1 MNEIKPAYWQRFAA
15 SFDAAITALSPAW
28 GLRRAARRNAL
39 KMLSSYRGASRD
51 RLRENWTPG
60 GGSADADLLNGLPD
74 LRERSR
80 DLNRNDAFAS
90 AITGTVTI
98 NIVGTGLRP
107 QCRLDR
113 TILSLEEVAAREFE
127 KAAERVWRRWCPH
140 ADAGNRLDFYGMQA
154 LVQRQILE
162 NGEVIL
168 LPLRLKDS
176 WRPYA
181 LAFEI
186 IEADRLETP
195 YDQRSNPR
203 IRDGVELGERGEPI
217 AYHIR
222 KRHPGDVLL
231 ARAGASMV
239 GEWVRYPAR
248 NQFGQKNVLHLY
260 HVKRTGQ
267 TRGEPF
273 FAPVL
278 AQFKDLA
285 DYMEAELV
293 AARIAA
299 CFAAFVKKTD
309 PYGAMVGATAETNT
323 RSQRIQEF
331 EPGMVAYLAPGE
343 DISFANP
350 NRPNGS
356 FEPYVMMALR
366 AIGSALGLPIELVLK
381 DFSRT
386 NYSSARA
393 ALLEARRFFKNYQ
406 QWLATNLCQP
416 AWELLLEEAWLRED
430 LPPVNMFADKMADEW
445 FRCRW
450 IAPGWGWVDPVKE
463 VESSTTAIGGN
474 LSTLADECAA
484 QGRDW
489 EETLE
494 QRKRE
499 KDKLTELG
507 LDVVAAPAEP
517 AADTPGKEPGEV
529 EPGETKETEDE
540 PAKDEPAYAGGK

>member
-1 MNEIKPAYWQRFAA
+1 MKETKPTAWQRFT
-15 SFDAAITALSPAW
+15 SSLDKAIEAISPAW
-28 GLRRAARRNAL
+28 GLRRAQRRAAY
-39 KMLSSYRGASRD
+39 KMLSAYRGASRD
-51 RLRENWTPG
+51 RLRQNWTPN
-60 GGSADADLLNGLPD
+60 GGSADADLLNDLPS

-90 AITGTVTI
+90 AITSTVTT
-98 NIVGTGLRP
+98 NIIGTGLRA

-113 TILSLEEVAAREFE
+113 EVLGLEEEAAHTFE
-127 KAAERVWRRWCPH
+127 KSAERVFRRWCPH
-140 ADAGNRLDFYGMQA
+140 ADAGGRMDFYGIQS

-181 LAFEI
+181 LAYEV

-195 YDQRSNPR
+195 WDKKTDPN
-203 IRDGVELGERGEPI
+203 IRDGVELGDRGEPV
-217 AYHIR
+217 AYYIR
-222 KRHPGDVLL
+222 TRHPGDVILG
-231 ARAGASMV
+231 RAGTTV
-239 GEWVRYPAR
+239 LGKWKRYPAR
-248 NQFGQKNVLHLY
+248 NQFGQRNIFHLY
-260 HVKRTGQ
+260 HVKRPGQ

-278 AQFKDLA
+278 APFKDLA

-299 CFAAFVKKTD
+299 CFAAFVKKTN
-309 PYGAMVGATAETNT
+309 PYDAMVAATSETNT
-323 RSQRIQEF
+323 RAQRIQEF
-331 EPGMVAYLAPGE
+331 EPGMVAYLNPGE
-343 DISFANP
+343 DITIANP
-350 NRPNGS
+350 GRANTS
-356 FEPYVMMALR
+356 FEPYVLMMLR
-366 AIGSALGLPIELVLK
+366 AIGAALGLPIELVLK
-381 DFSRT
+381 DFSKT

-406 QWLATNLCQP
+406 QWIATNLCQP
-416 AWELLLEEAWLRED
+416 TWELLLEEAWLREE
-430 LPPVNMFADKMADEW
+430 LPPVQMFAGNMADEW

-463 VESSTTAIGGN
+463 VESSTKAIEGN
-474 LSTLADECAA
+474 VSTLADECAS

-489 EETLE
+489 EEVLE

-499 KDKLTELG
+499 AEKIKELG
-507 LDVVAAPAEP
+507 LKVVAPEDAVAPGEEAPAEDKP
-517 AADTPGKEPGEV
+517 EEYRAPQPIR
-529 EPGETKETEDE
+529 
-540 PAKDEPAYAGGK
+540 PAY